1 MTMFEKR
8 RIKHIDCKIAIIG
21 HGFVGKAVDYGFT
34 NPKVEKKIFDPIY
47 GTTSEDI
54 KNLKN
59 WGPNLTFVC
68 VPTPMRDDGDIDS
81 SILDEVM
88 ENLKDIN
95 TLIVIKSTITPRLID
110 KYRQT
115 NIIYNPEFLTEKSA
129 CEQFVNPEFHIF
141 GGTEQACKELD
152 KLYENFSLCTPCP
165 TYYLNKA
172 EASFV
177 KYAIN
182 SFLATKVTFF
192 NQLYDACNKYGQV
205 NFNKIIKA
213 VGADNRVSI
222 SHTKVPGFDGKQGYG
237 GACFPKDTFAFSQF
251 SDKLTLLRK
260 AIEINNDYR
269 SRYERDDR
277 EKEQNIQFNHVQN
290 D

>member
-1 MTMFEKR
+1 MR
-8 RIKHIDCKIAIIG
+8 NIKMIDCKVAIIG
-21 HGFVGKAVDYGFT
+21 HGFVGKAVDYGFS
-34 NPKVEKKIFDPIY
+34 NPKVEKRIFDPKY
-47 GTTSEDI
+47 NTTSKDLQKLTE
-54 KNLKN
+54 
-59 WGPNLTFVC
+59 WGPNITFIC
-68 VPTPMRDDGDIDS
+68 VPTPMSDNGDIDT
-81 SILDEVM
+81 SILDSVM
-88 ENLKDIN
+88 DDIRDLKS
-95 TLIVIKSTITPRLID
+95 LVVIKSTITPAVID
-110 KYRQT
+110 KYRSN
-115 NIIYNPEFLTEKSA
+115 NIVYNPEFLTEKSA
-129 CEQFVNPEFHIF
+129 CEQFVNPDFHIF
-141 GGTEQACKELD
+141 GGTEEACAKLD
-152 KLYENFSLCTPCP
+152 DYYENYSLCTPCM

-192 NQLYDACNKYGQV
+192 NQLYDACNDYGQV

-213 VGADNRVSI
+213 VGADDRVSI

-251 SDKLTLLRK
+251 SDKLTLLKK

-269 SRYERDDR
+269 SQYERDDR

>member
-8 RIKHIDCKIAIIG
+8 RIKTRIAIIG
-21 HGFVGKAVDYGFT
+21 HGFVGKAVDYGFS
-34 NPKVEKKIFDPIY
+34 NPKVEKKILDPIY

-54 KNLKN
+54 KNLKD

-68 VPTPMRDDGDIDS
+68 VPTPMGDDGDIDS

-88 ENLKDIN
+88 QDLRDIK
-95 TLIVIKSTITPRLID
+95 TLIVIKSTITPSIID
-110 KYRQT
+110 KYYQT
-115 NIIYNPEFLTEKSA
+115 NVVYNPEFLTERSA

-141 GGTEQACKELD
+141 GGTEQACQELD
-152 KLYENFSLCTPCP
+152 ELYEKYSLCTPCM

-192 NQLYDACNKYGQV
+192 NQENQPV
-205 NFNKIIKA
+205 RTN
-213 VGADNRVSI
+213 
-222 SHTKVPGFDGKQGYG
+222 P
-237 GACFPKDTFAFSQF
+237 
-251 SDKLTLLRK
+251 
-260 AIEINNDYR
+260 
-269 SRYERDDR
+269 
-277 EKEQNIQFNHVQN
+277 
-290 D
+290 

>member
-1 MTMFEKR
+1 MRSKLKF
-8 RIKHIDCKIAIIG
+8 IDCKVAIIG
-21 HGFVGKAVDYGFT
+21 HGFVGKAVDYGFS
-34 NPKVEKKIFDPIY
+34 NPKVEKRIFDPKY
-47 GTTSEDI
+47 GTTSKDLQKLAE
-54 KNLKN
+54 
-59 WGPNLTFVC
+59 WGPNVTFVC
-68 VPTPMRDDGDIDS
+68 VPTPMSDNGDIDTT
-81 SILDEVM
+81 ILDSVM
-88 ENLKDIN
+88 DDIRDLKS
-95 TLIVIKSTITPRLID
+95 LVVIKSTITPAVID
-110 KYRQT
+110 KYKS
-115 NIIYNPEFLTEKSA
+115 NHIVYNPEFLTEKSA
-129 CEQFVNPEFHIF
+129 CEQFVNPDFHIF
-141 GGTEQACKELD
+141 GGTAEACGKLD
-152 KLYENFSLCTPCP
+152 KYYENYSLCTPCP
-165 TYYLNKA
+165 TYFLNKA

-192 NQLYDACNKYGQV
+192 NQLYDACNSYGQV

-213 VGADNRVSI
+213 VGADDRVSI

-269 SRYERDDR
+269 SQYERDDR

>member
-1 MTMFEKR
+1 MRSKLKF
-8 RIKHIDCKIAIIG
+8 IDCKVAIIG
-21 HGFVGKAVDYGFT
+21 HGFVGKAVDYGFS
-34 NPKVEKKIFDPIY
+34 NPKVEKRIFDPKY
-47 GTTSEDI
+47 GTTSKDLQKLAE
-54 KNLKN
+54 
-59 WGPNLTFVC
+59 WGPNVTFVC
-68 VPTPMRDDGDIDS
+68 VPTPMSDNGDIDTI
-81 SILDEVM
+81 ILDSVM
-88 ENLKDIN
+88 DDIRDLKS
-95 TLIVIKSTITPRLID
+95 LVVIKSTITPAVID
-110 KYRQT
+110 KYKS
-115 NIIYNPEFLTEKSA
+115 NHIVYNPEFLTEKSA
-129 CEQFVNPEFHIF
+129 CEQFVNPDFHIF
-141 GGTEQACKELD
+141 GGTEEACTKLD
-152 KLYENFSLCTPCP
+152 KYYENYSLCTPCP
-165 TYYLNKA
+165 TYFLNKA

-192 NQLYDACNKYGQV
+192 NQLYGACNSYGQV

-213 VGADNRVSI
+213 VGADDRVSI

-269 SRYERDDR
+269 SQYERDDR

>member
-1 MTMFEKR
+1 MRSKLKF
-8 RIKHIDCKIAIIG
+8 IDCKVAIIG
-21 HGFVGKAVDYGFT
+21 HGFVGKAVDYGFS
-34 NPKVEKKIFDPIY
+34 NPKVEKRIFDPKY
-47 GTTSEDI
+47 GTTSDDI
-54 KNLKN
+54 KNLPN
-59 WGPNLTFVC
+59 WGPNITFVC
-68 VPTPMRDDGDIDS
+68 VPTPMGNNGDIDS
-81 SILDEVM
+81 TILDEVM
-88 ENLKDIN
+88 NNLKN
-95 TLIVIKSTITPRLID
+95 VKTLIVIKSTITPSIID
-110 KYRQT
+110 KYKQT
-115 NIIYNPEFLTEKSA
+115 NVVYNPEFLTEKSA

-141 GGTEQACKELD
+141 GGTEQACQELD
-152 KLYENFSLCTPCP
+152 VFYEKYSLCTPCP
-165 TYYLNKA
+165 TYFLNKA

-192 NQLYDACNKYGQV
+192 NQLYDACNNYGQV

-213 VGADNRVSI
+213 VGADDRVSI

-237 GACFPKDTFAFSQF
+237 GACFPKDTFAFSEF
-251 SDKLTLLRK
+251 SDKLTLLKK

-269 SRYERDDR
+269 SQYERDDR

>member
-1 MTMFEKR
+1 MRSKLKF
-8 RIKHIDCKIAIIG
+8 IDCKVAIIG
-21 HGFVGKAVDYGFT
+21 HGFVGKAVDYGFS
-34 NPKVEKKIFDPIY
+34 NPKVEKRIFDPKY
-47 GTTSEDI
+47 GTTSKDLQKLAE
-54 KNLKN
+54 
-59 WGPNLTFVC
+59 WGPNVTFVC
-68 VPTPMRDDGDIDS
+68 VPTPMSDNGDIDTT
-81 SILDEVM
+81 ILDSVM
-88 ENLKDIN
+88 DDIRDLKS
-95 TLIVIKSTITPRLID
+95 LVVIKSTITPAVID
-110 KYRQT
+110 KYKS
-115 NIIYNPEFLTEKSA
+115 NHIVYNPEFLTEKSA
-129 CEQFVNPEFHIF
+129 CEQFVNPDFHIF
-141 GGTEQACKELD
+141 GGTEEACSKLD
-152 KLYENFSLCTPCP
+152 KYYENYSLCTPCP
-165 TYYLNKA
+165 TYFLNKA

-192 NQLYDACNKYGQV
+192 NQLYDACNSYGQV

-213 VGADNRVSI
+213 VGADDRVSI

-260 AIEINNDYR
+260 AIEINNNYR
-269 SRYERDDR
+269 SQYERDDR

>member
-1 MTMFEKR
+1 MR
-8 RIKHIDCKIAIIG
+8 NIKMIDCKVAIIG
-21 HGFVGKAVDYGFT
+21 HGFVGKAVDYGFS
-34 NPKVEKKIFDPIY
+34 NPKVEKRIFDPKY
-47 GTTSEDI
+47 NTTSKDLQKLTE
-54 KNLKN
+54 
-59 WGPNLTFVC
+59 WGPNITFIC
-68 VPTPMRDDGDIDS
+68 VPTPMSDNGDIDT
-81 SILDEVM
+81 SILDSVM
-88 ENLKDIN
+88 DDIRDVKS
-95 TLIVIKSTITPRLID
+95 LVVIKSTITPAVID
-110 KYRQT
+110 KYRSN
-115 NIIYNPEFLTEKSA
+115 NIVYNPEFLTEKSA
-129 CEQFVNPEFHIF
+129 CEQFVNPDFHIF
-141 GGTEQACKELD
+141 GGTEEACTKLD
-152 KLYENFSLCTPCP
+152 DYYENYSLCTPCM

-192 NQLYDACNKYGQV
+192 NQLYDACNDYGQV

-213 VGADNRVSI
+213 VGADDRVSI

-251 SDKLTLLRK
+251 SDKLTLLKK

-269 SRYERDDR
+269 SQYERDDR